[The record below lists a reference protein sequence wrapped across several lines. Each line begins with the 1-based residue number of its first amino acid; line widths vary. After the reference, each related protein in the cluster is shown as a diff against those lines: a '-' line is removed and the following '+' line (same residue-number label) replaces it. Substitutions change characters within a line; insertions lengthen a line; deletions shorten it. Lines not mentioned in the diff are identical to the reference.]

1 LTEYGELLKNVPTE
15 PSIAFA
21 TRTHEPPG
29 LEIRINFGMYAGR
42 EATAAEIDELGKEL
56 LARVNEVSI
65 ISEARHEMADNSEA
79 ALHQVRIEVPVDDLP
94 AEGRELD
101 ELRGRL
107 IEVSERWA
115 QTCIAER
122 HVDVE

>member
-1 LTEYGELLKNVPTE
+1 MQTE
-15 PSIAFA
+15 PAIAFA

-29 LEIRINFGMYAGR
+29 LEIRINFGMFAGR
-42 EATAAEIDELGKEL
+42 EATPAEIDELGKEL
-56 LARVNEVSI
+56 LARVREVSI
-65 ISEARHEMADNSEA
+65 ISEERHEIADTSEVQ
-79 ALHQVRIEVPVDDLP
+79 LHQVRVEVALDDVP
-94 AEGRELD
+94 DDDHELD

-122 HVDVE
+122 HVDLV

>member
-1 LTEYGELLKNVPTE
+1 VRTE
-15 PSIAFA
+15 PGIAFA
-21 TRTHEPPG
+21 TDMHEPPG

-65 ISEARHEMADNSEA
+65 ISEERHEIADRTEVQ
-79 ALHQVRIEVPVDDLP
+79 LHQVRVEVSQDDLP
-94 AEGRELD
+94 SDTHDLD

-107 IEVSERWA
+107 LEVSERWA
-115 QTCIAER
+115 QACIAER
-122 HVDVE
+122 HTDVAEI

>member
-1 LTEYGELLKNVPTE
+1 VQTE

-42 EATAAEIDELGKEL
+42 EATAA
-56 LARVNEVSI
+56 RVHEVSI
-65 ISEARHEMADNSEA
+65 ISEARHEIADNSEV

-94 AEGRELD
+94 AEGQELD

-115 QTCIAER
+115 QACIAER
-122 HVDVE
+122 HVEVE

>member
-1 LTEYGELLKNVPTE
+1 MQTE
-15 PSIAFA
+15 PGIAFA

-42 EATAAEIDELGKEL
+42 EATPAEIDELGKEL
-56 LARVNEVSI
+56 LARVHEVSI
-65 ISEARHEMADNSEA
+65 ISEERHEIADNSEVQ
-79 ALHQVRIEVPVDDLP
+79 LHQVRVEVPSEGLP
-94 AEGRELD
+94 GEEHELD

-115 QTCIAER
+115 QACIAER
-122 HVDVE
+122 HLEVEEI

>member
-1 LTEYGELLKNVPTE
+1 VQRDPG
-15 PSIAFA
+15 IAFA

-56 LARVNEVSI
+56 LRRVREVSI
-65 ISEARHEMADNSEA
+65 VSEERHEIADTSEVQ
-79 ALHQVRIEVPVDDLP
+79 LHQVRVEVPTVDLP
-94 AEGRELD
+94 ADDHELD

-107 IEVSERWA
+107 LEVSERWA
-115 QTCIAER
+115 RSCIAER
-122 HVDVE
+122 HVDVS